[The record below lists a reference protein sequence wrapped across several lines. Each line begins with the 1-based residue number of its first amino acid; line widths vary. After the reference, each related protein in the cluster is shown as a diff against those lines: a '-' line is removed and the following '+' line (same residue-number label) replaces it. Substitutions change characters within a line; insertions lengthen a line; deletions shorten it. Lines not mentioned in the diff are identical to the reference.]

1 MMVITFV
8 NRGRPGML
16 VSAYFAGCFAVTS
29 NANANDSYL
38 DPGEGVAVKDYFGGS
53 LLSTQK
59 RKSQKTP

>member
-1 MMVITFV
+1 
-8 NRGRPGML
+8 ML